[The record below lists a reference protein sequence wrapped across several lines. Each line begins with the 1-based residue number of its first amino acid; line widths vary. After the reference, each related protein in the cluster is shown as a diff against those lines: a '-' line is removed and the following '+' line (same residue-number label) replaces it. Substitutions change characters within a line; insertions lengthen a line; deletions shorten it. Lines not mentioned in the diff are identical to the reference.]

1 MTFGPLN
8 LLAMNTTKWLLVAS
22 LLLGFTLPPVTLTLQ
37 PERLPFSATEYTL
50 TIVTDQRP
58 AKTNIG
64 AWFTAPK
71 QPAQVGDLAGGA
83 ATAMLSFIRQNL
95 RQKPGQRPVALRL
108 LACKITEKAT
118 GNRIEGTFTFAV
130 GFDLL
135 NDADGGTAN
144 KRLTEF
150 KTGATY
156 TRPIGQTAVVESVVR
171 QSLVAALTYFDQY
184 MNREVKQDE
193 RLARSLRVVFTD
205 YVRNQDNDTV
215 FYDRTR
221 PLTWGD
227 FKAKPRADTRY
238 AAEVN
243 PNFAYEGRSRVV
255 NGVIELLLTL
265 KVYTLKS
272 GSWTTPP
279 ALNAYSLNHEQRHFD
294 IAKIEA
300 ERFKRRII
308 PDSLSLEDYNSNV
321 QFKFIE
327 SFRTMNLRQQQYD
340 DETNHGI
347 DQTAQERW
355 NQRIEGELR
364 ALGVQ

>member
-1 MTFGPLN
+1 MFARLSSWLI
-8 LLAMNTTKWLLVAS
+8 LLPGLVQ
-22 LLLGFTLPPVTLTLQ
+22 PVSFTLQ
-37 PERLPFSATEYTL
+37 PERLPFTATDYTF
-50 TIVTDQRP
+50 TAVIDQRP
-58 AKTNIG
+58 ARNNIG
-64 AWFTAPK
+64 SWFVGPK
-71 QPAQVGDLAGGA
+71 QPTQPVDLADGA
-83 ATAMLSFIRQNL
+83 APALLEFIRQNL

-108 LACKITEKAT
+108 TECKITEKAT
-118 GNRIEGTFTFAV
+118 GNRIDGSFTFGV

-135 NDADGGTAN
+135 KDADGEITN

-150 KTGATY
+150 KTGAKY
-156 TRPIGQTAVVESVVR
+156 TRPVGQTAVVESVVR
-171 QSLVAALTYFDQY
+171 QSLVGALTYFDQY
-184 MNREVKQDE
+184 MKQAVKQDE
-193 RLARSLRVVFTD
+193 RLARSLRVVFTN
-205 YVRNQDNDTV
+205 YAQNRDNDTV

-221 PLTWGD
+221 PLTWAD
-227 FKAKPRADTRY
+227 FKAKPRVGTRY

-243 PNFAYEGRSRVV
+243 PNFGYEGRSRVV
-255 NGVIELLLTL
+255 NGVIELNLVL

-272 GSWTTPP
+272 GSWATPP

-300 ERFKRRII
+300 ERFKRIII

-364 ALGVQ
+364 AFSVK

>member
-1 MTFGPLN
+1 M
-8 LLAMNTTKWLLVAS
+8 
-22 LLLGFTLPPVTLTLQ
+22 GFTLLRLSALIGWLTLVGLFPPVTLTLQ
-37 PERLPFSATEYTL
+37 PERLPFSATDYLLIT
-50 TIVTDQRP
+50 VTDQRP
-58 AKTNIG
+58 ARTNIG

-71 QPAQVGDLAGGA
+71 QPAQVVDLAGGA
-83 ATAMLSFIRQNL
+83 TPALLGFIRQNL

-108 LACKITEKAT
+108 LACKITEKVT
-118 GNRIEGTFTFAV
+118 DNRVEGTFAFAV
-130 GFDLL
+130 AFDLL
-135 NDADGGTAN
+135 KDADGEPAN

-150 KTGATY
+150 KTGAKY
-156 TRPIGQTAVVESVVR
+156 TRPITQTAVVESVVR
-171 QSLVAALTYFDQY
+171 QSLVAALTYFDDY
-184 MNREVKQDE
+184 MSRAVKQDE

-205 YVRNQDNDTV
+205 YVQNQNNDTV
-215 FYDRTR
+215 FYDRTH
-221 PLTWGD
+221 PLTWAD
-227 FKAKPRADTRY
+227 FKAKPRAGSRY

-300 ERFKRRII
+300 ERFKRRIV

-321 QFKFIE
+321 QFRFIE

-340 DETNHGI
+340 EETNHGI

-364 ALGVQ
+364 ALGVK

>member
-1 MTFGPLN
+1 MLPQLIYWLI
-8 LLAMNTTKWLLVAS
+8 LLPGLV
-22 LLLGFTLPPVTLTLQ
+22 TPVSLTLQ

-50 TIVTDQRP
+50 TTVTDQRP
-58 AKTNIG
+58 ARTSIG
-64 AWFTAPK
+64 AWFVALN
-71 QPAQVGDLAGGA
+71 QPAQVVDLAGGA
-83 ATAMLSFIRQNL
+83 APALLSFIRQNL
-95 RQKPGQRPVALRL
+95 RQKPGTRPVALRL
-108 LACKITEKAT
+108 TECKITEKAT
-118 GNRIEGTFTFAV
+118 GNRIDGSFAFGV

-135 NDADGGTAN
+135 KDADGETTN

-150 KTGATY
+150 KTGAKY

-205 YVRNQDNDTV
+205 YVPNRDTDTV

-221 PLTWGD
+221 PLTWAD
-227 FKAKPRADTRY
+227 FRAKPRAGSRY

-243 PNFAYEGRSRVV
+243 PNFGYEGSSRVI
-255 NGVIELLLTL
+255 NGVIELNIVL

-279 ALNAYSLNHEQRHFD
+279 ARNEYSLNHEQRHFD

-300 ERFKRRII
+300 ERFKRRIV

-321 QFKFIE
+321 QFQFIE
-327 SFRTMNLRQQQYD
+327 SFRNMNLRQQQYD
-340 DETNHGI
+340 DDTNHGI
-347 DQTAQERW
+347 NQPAQERW

-364 ALGVQ
+364 AFGVN

>member
-1 MTFGPLN
+1 MSVSVGLI
-8 LLAMNTTKWLLVAS
+8 
-22 LLLGFTLPPVTLTLQ
+22 PPVGLTLQ
-37 PERLPFSATEYTL
+37 PERLPFTATEYTL
-50 TIVTDQRP
+50 ITVTDQRP
-58 AKTNIG
+58 ARTNIG

-71 QPAQVGDLAGGA
+71 QPAQSVDLTGGA
-83 ATAMLSFIRQNL
+83 APALLGFIRQNV
-95 RQKPGQRPVALRL
+95 RQKPGHRPVALRL
-108 LACKITEKAT
+108 TECKITEKAT
-118 GNRIEGTFTFAV
+118 GNRVEGSFGFAV

-135 NDADGGTAN
+135 KDADGEPTA

-150 KTGATY
+150 RTGAKY

-184 MNREVKQDE
+184 MGREVKQDE

-205 YVRNQDNDTV
+205 YIQNRDNDTV
-215 FYDRTR
+215 FYERTR
-221 PLTWGD
+221 PLTWSD
-227 FKAKPRADTRY
+227 FKAKPRTGSRY

-255 NGVIELLLTL
+255 NGVIELNLVL

-279 ALNAYSLNHEQRHFD
+279 ARNDYSLNHEQRHFD

-300 ERFKRRII
+300 ERFKRLIV

-321 QFKFIE
+321 QFRFIE
-327 SFRTMNLRQQQYD
+327 SYRTMNLRQQQYD

-347 DQTAQERW
+347 NQSAQERW

-364 ALGVQ
+364 ALGVN